1 MTGRTLQ
8 WERDGADWPNSR
20 ASRFMRVANVHWHV
34 QELGEGPTLLLIHG
48 TGASTHSWR
57 SLAPYL
63 ARHLRV
69 IMPDLPGHGFTGNF
83 GSDRLSLPR
92 MAHSLDQLLRR
103 LDLQPALAV
112 GHSAGAAILIRMC
125 LDGQVV
131 PSGLV
136 SLNGALQPFNGLAG
150 QVFPLMANVL
160 FLNPLV
166 PRVFSWSARD
176 RARVERLIRNTGS
189 RLDDKGIDLYQRLFR
204 SPRHVA
210 SALGMMA
217 NWDLKAL
224 LRDLPRL
231 NTPLLLVVGANDR
244 AVPPA
249 TSRQIQNLVPSA
261 DLVSLPELGHL
272 AHEEQPAAVA
282 DLILQMA
289 RRVNV
294 LPPA

>member
-8 WERDGADWPNSR
+8 WERDGADWPNSQ
-20 ASRFMRVANVHWHV
+20 ASRFVRVANVHWHV
-34 QELGEGPTLLLIHG
+34 QELGEGPPLLLIHG

-57 SLAPYL
+57 SLTPYL
-63 ARHLRV
+63 ARYLRV
-69 IMPDLPGHGFTGNF
+69 IMPDLPGHGFTRNF
-83 GSDRLSLPR
+83 GSDHLSLPR
-92 MAHSLDQLLRR
+92 MAHSLGQLLRR
-103 LDLQPALAV
+103 LDVRPALAV

-125 LDGQVV
+125 LDGQIA
-131 PSGLV
+131 PCGLV

-166 PRVFSWSARD
+166 PRVFSWSAGD

-189 RLDDKGIDLYQRLFR
+189 RLDHGGIDLYQRLFR

-210 SALGMMA
+210 GALGMMA
-217 NWDLKAL
+217 NWDLKPL
-224 LRDLPRL
+224 LRELPRL
-231 NTPLLLVVGANDR
+231 HTPLLLVVGANDR

-249 TSRQIQNLVPSA
+249 TSHHVQNLVPGA
-261 DLVSLPELGHL
+261 ELVSLPELGHL
-272 AHEEQPAAVA
+272 AHEEQPALVA
-282 DLILQMA
+282 DLILRLA

-294 LPPA
+294 LVPA